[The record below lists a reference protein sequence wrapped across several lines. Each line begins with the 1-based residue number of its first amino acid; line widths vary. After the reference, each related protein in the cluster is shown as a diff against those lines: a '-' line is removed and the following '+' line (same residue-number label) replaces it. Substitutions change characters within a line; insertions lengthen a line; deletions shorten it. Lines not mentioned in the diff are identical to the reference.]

1 LEFGAENKL
10 EVAVAMCIRWLFGLS
25 LVVIATVS
33 GCNKSGLDLA
43 YVEGVVTYN
52 GQPVDSAGVIF
63 KPVTGPFA
71 MGTTDAEG
79 KFTLVTANYPGA
91 LVGEHKVGISKSKTT
106 PIQMKNEALPRY
118 KVEYF
123 VPQKYTSPATSDLKA
138 TVSSKKSENHFT
150 FDLKGKIESGS

>member
-1 LEFGAENKL
+1 MHL
-10 EVAVAMCIRWLFGLS
+10 RWAIFGLW
-25 LVVIATVS
+25 LPICVVA
-33 GCNKSGLDLA
+33 GCNRSGLNLA

-52 GQPVDSAGVIF
+52 GQPVDHAGVLF

-79 KFTLVTANYPGA
+79 KFTLTTANNPGA
-91 LVGEHKVGISKSKTT
+91 LIGEHIVGISKSKTT
-106 PIQMKNEALPRY
+106 AIQMKNEALPRY

-123 VPQKYTSPATSDLKA
+123 VPQKYASPATSELKA
-138 TVSSKKSENHFT
+138 TVSSKKSENRFT